1 MAGERTSQA
10 RGFINK
16 HQKSLVISSW
26 CEAEFYGAL
35 GRQVRGGLVPQQAAN
50 RLVAKFNQHLQ
61 QGLFHLLALDNSTV
75 INATK
80 LTRQFSLGIKAPD
93 ALHLATV
100 QAEVLTLVTSDRTMA
115 RVAQQLSLSAKLI
128 IS

>member
-1 MAGERTSQA
+1 MSGERTSQV

-16 HQKSLVISSW
+16 HQKSLVISTW

-35 GRQVRGGLVPQQAAN
+35 GRQVRDGLVPRQAAN

-61 QGLFHLLALDNSTV
+61 QGLFHLLALDNST
-75 INATK
+75 IISATK

-93 ALHLATV
+93 ALHLAAV
-100 QAEVLTLVTSDRTMA
+100 QTEVLTLVTSDQTMT
-115 RVAQQLSLSAKLI
+115 RVAQQLSLNVNLLT
-128 IS
+128 